1 MLEITNIIHDYI
13 SIIIVVAG
21 VGVGYVIKNTPK
33 INEHLHGYIPLIVG
47 SLGILLNVLQN
58 GLGIEQ
64 AVIGLTSGLAS
75 TGLYEAYKNT
85 IHNKEGQ

>member
-33 INEHLHGYIPLIVG
+33 INERLHDYIPLIVG
-47 SLGILLNVLQN
+47 VLGILLNVLQN

-85 IHNKEGQ
+85 IQNKKDQ